1 MAQTKGRIDR
11 TGVVNFHDA
20 KLSVWEDP
28 ERGADTMGDW
38 GRTFKRQVFIRIAQ
52 KLRQIGWT
60 VEMKP
65 IDPRDVKHYGGNVA
79 RWSQERHRT
88 CRKGDLQAELSV
100 SGRCIELEFWQ
111 DVQNVSNRNG
121 GRYDFDKEDRMTYLQ
136 RLELNRTRNRIRDY
150 LCAVFTGYT
159 HTPADKALGFAGLT
173 ALEYVDKRLKESGHY
188 RPELGHA
195 QMYGKPRTAD
205 GTELHHG
212 SFVYGFDRKGR
223 PFCGTA
229 FYDLNSRWVVV
240 TGRYDVEYVSDT
252 DLYTT
257 VPQNLKVK
265 RNDSL
270 RRKHL
275 ERTLQAAVEKMDFE
289 RAAKVRDVLF
299 PGNPNLFVVWHREHQ
314 LYHCSGFCGYTRDK
328 SKAGRFTAEEV
339 RGWDQAPNEIRP
351 AVNAECVA

>member
-1 MAQTKGRIDR
+1 MAQTNGRVDR
-11 TGVVNFHDA
+11 TGVVNFSDA
-20 KLSVWEDP
+20 RLSVWEDP
-28 ERGADTMGDW
+28 RSQVQVMGDW
-38 GRTFKRQVFIRIAQ
+38 ETIFKKQVFIRIAQ

-60 VEMKP
+60 VEMNP
-65 IDPRDVKHYGGNVA
+65 IDPLDVERYGGKVS
-79 RWSQERHRT
+79 RWAQERRRI
-88 CRKGDLQAELSV
+88 CRKGDLHGELEI
-100 SGRCIELEFWQ
+100 SGRCIQLEFWQ
-111 DVQNVSNRNG
+111 DAQNVSNPNG
-121 GRYDFDKEDRMTYLQ
+121 GRYDSDKEDRMTYLQ

-159 HTPADKALGFAGLT
+159 HKPTERKLGFAGLT
-173 ALEYVDKRLKESGHY
+173 ALEYVDKRIKGSGHY

-195 QMYGKPRTAD
+195 QIYGKPKTAD

-212 SFVYGFDRKGR
+212 SYVYGFDRKGR

-240 TGRYDVEYVSDT
+240 TGRYDVQYVDGSE
-252 DLYTT
+252 LYTS

-275 ERTLQAAVEKMDFE
+275 ERALQVAVEKMDFE

-299 PGNPNLFVVWHREHQ
+299 PGNPSLFVVWHREHE
-314 LYHCSGFCGYTRDK
+314 LYHRPGFCGYTRDR
-328 SKAGRFTAEEV
+328 SKAGRFTAAEV
-339 RGWDQAPNEIRP
+339 RGWGLAPNEIRP
-351 AVNAECVA
+351 AVDESCAA